1 MKLKTLAKLITNLI
15 PSALLSFSLIY
26 ALTTSLNFKFSVF
39 AIILF
44 TAVPFILLPIIF
56 MNKTSIKISA
66 FLAALAIV
74 GTAAYFLI
82 SKGWDIVYY
91 YIQVFF
97 IWIYN
102 FMNDAQSYNSVNAL
116 ICVIFISIVV
126 SLCVYIFTVR
136 RLRFPL
142 LFISGVGLFA
152 IQGIFN
158 FFSSLTA
165 FYIFCIMMI
174 FYYMKHIHKKNSAV
188 DKNEYAGQMGF
199 LYSVL
204 PLVILIGV
212 LTFILPTSREPVHW
226 RWLDKQYDAFME
238 MLDNPNSDPM
248 IFDVF
253 SLSSTG
259 FGEHN
264 NILGGKVKL
273 NKTSVLKVESPRRLY
288 LKGVIKNIYTGKAWL
303 STVESK
309 LPLNDSNNT
318 ILDNDIEETMSDIIG
333 INQAANIQSDEDVSV
348 TVDDGKTFT
357 SMSKKY
363 ITGTD
368 KLKGDYSK
376 YMNKDRVTVTFDNLI
391 VRSIFLPLK
400 ANNIKFNEKN
410 VRFDITKSGLVTTP
424 TPVKKGFKYSFDVY
438 TPKYNNEEVIKL
450 LRKSKPGIIYEQY
463 KAQID
468 SLSGMFGYPI
478 LTHNQTFTNYK
489 LDVNVTDQTLL
500 NYPEMF
506 KITNQFEYLNNI
518 YDLNLKVHESVPQRV
533 KDLANRITSG
543 CSNNYDKVKA
553 IEKYL
558 NDNYRYTLE
567 PPDTPKNRDFVDY
580 FLFDSKKGY
589 CTYFASAMS
598 ILTRSLGIPARYVEG
613 YMMPSKK
620 NSQGNYIV
628 TNEQA
633 HAWVEV
639 YFEGFGWVPFEATPA
654 FYSSFY
660 NKNSD
665 SRLSDEMVK
674 DPNYSEYVEYLKR
687 LAMNRDNVNT
697 DDLAVQDDNHN
708 VVIIVLGI
716 VLIAAVALFLF
727 ILSFNYFRRKLKL
740 MKLLKMTPEE
750 GAKGLYNYYLNILS
764 IMGYPVEPGETP
776 FDYSK
781 RLYSK
786 IDFLIS
792 SEVSYEDRLTNRGRI
807 ISELHKP
814 KYDFAR
820 VTNLVVKAIYDKRG
834 ITAEERDV
842 IFEYSHFLHESAKK
856 YFGKNS
862 YFVKVYILGK
872 FKV

>member
-1 MKLKTLAKLITNLI
+1 MKLKTTAKLLTNLI

-26 ALTTSLNFKFSVF
+26 ALTTSLNFTFSIY
-39 AIILF
+39 AIMLF
-44 TAVPFILLPIIF
+44 TAVPFVLLPVIF
-56 MNKTSIKISA
+56 MSKTSMKISA
-66 FLAALAIV
+66 FLAVLAIV
-74 GTAAYFLI
+74 GTTAYFLI

-97 IWIYN
+97 IWIFN
-102 FMNDAQSYNSVNAL
+102 FMNDAQSYNAGNAL

-158 FFSSLTA
+158 FFSSLAA

-212 LTFILPTSREPVHW
+212 LTFFLPASREPVHW
-226 RWLDKQYDAFME
+226 KWLDKQYDALMK
-238 MLDNPNSDPM
+238 MLENPSSDPM
-248 IFDVF
+248 VFDVF

-259 FGEHN
+259 FGEQN

-273 NKTSVLKVESPRRLY
+273 NKTPVLKVESPRRLY

-303 STVESK
+303 STVENK

-318 ILDNDIEETMSDIIG
+318 ILDNDIEETMSHIIG
-333 INQAANIQSDEDVSV
+333 IDQSANVQSDESV
-348 TVDDGKTFT
+348 TISVDGGKTIT
-357 SMSKKY
+357 LNKKY
-363 ITGTD
+363 STSTAN
-368 KLKGDYSK
+368 LNVDYSK
-376 YMNKDRVTVTFDNLI
+376 YMYKDRVTVTFDNLI

-424 TPVKKGFKYSFDVY
+424 TPIKKGFKYSFDVY
-438 TPKYNNEEVIKL
+438 TPKYNNEEVLKL

-463 KAQID
+463 KSQID
-468 SLSGMFGYPI
+468 SLSEMFGYQI
-478 LTHNQTFTNYK
+478 LTPNQSFTNYVLNEK
-489 LDVNVTDQTLL
+489 VTDQTLL
-500 NYPEMF
+500 NYLEMF
-506 KITNQFEYLNNI
+506 KITNQLDYLNNI
-518 YDLNLKVHESVPQRV
+518 YSLNLKVPETIPQRV

-543 CSNNYDKVKA
+543 CNNNYDKVKA

-589 CTYFASAMS
+589 CTYFASSMS
-598 ILTRSLGIPARYVEG
+598 ILTRCLGIPSRYVEG

-620 NSQGNYIV
+620 NSQGNYTV

-674 DPNYSEYVEYLKR
+674 NPNYSEYVEYLRR
-687 LAMNRDNVNT
+687 LAMSRDNMNL
-697 DDLAVQDDNHN
+697 DNLADQEADKQSIF
-708 VVIIVLGI
+708 IIILEI
-716 VLIAAVALFLF
+716 VFIAVVALFVF
-727 ILSFNYFRRKLKL
+727 ILSFNFFRRKLKL
-740 MKLLKMTPEE
+740 IKLLKMTPEE

-781 RLYSK
+781 RLYGK

-792 SEVSYEDRLTNRGRI
+792 SEVNYEDRLNNRGRI

-814 KYDFAR
+814 KYDFAK

-834 ITAEERDV
+834 ITAEERDT